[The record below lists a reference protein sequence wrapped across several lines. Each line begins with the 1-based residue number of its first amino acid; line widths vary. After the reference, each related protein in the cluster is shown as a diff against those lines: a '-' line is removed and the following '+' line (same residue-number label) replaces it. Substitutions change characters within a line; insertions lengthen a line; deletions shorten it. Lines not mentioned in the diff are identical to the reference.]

1 MKIEL
6 PYPSDFG
13 QYSTNRYY
21 SGKPFPVRN
30 RDKDVWKW
38 IVYSALLKA
47 KIPKRPLDYPVEII
61 FSFDDRLDC
70 SNHSIV
76 EKMIE
81 DALKGWVL
89 KDDTRKWVKRIT
101 TEFNDEKRLTVEVVP
116 FGMSYWRDDNG

>member
-1 MKIEL
+1 MKIEI

-30 RDKDVWKW
+30 KDKDYWHW
-38 IVYSALLKA
+38 LVYSALNKNN
-47 KIPKRPLDYPVEII
+47 IPKEPYDVPVEII

-81 DALKGWVL
+81 DAMKGWVIQ
-89 KDDTRKWVKRIT
+89 DDTRRYVKRIT
-101 TEFNDEKRLTVEVVP
+101 TEFNTDKKLTVEVRP
-116 FGMSYWRDDNG
+116 FNVEVEE